1 MSNWRPAEV
10 KTIGL
15 IMVDLERSPLG
26 TRSRLSA
33 MLAGTPLLRRTLER
47 TTRATRLDRLFLV
60 APAPQAGAVADL
72 AAGLPVTLET
82 FSGQPPA
89 YRELV
94 TAGRMWGLDGWRG
107 GIGGLC
113 GFDED
118 VHVPAAAAL
127 ATRENAD
134 VVVSISAAAAMIDP
148 KLIDAMVDHYASEG
162 HIFRMTFTQAAPG
175 LAPVV
180 LARTLLEELAPTGQ
194 PPGAVLTYKPGK
206 PIPDLTGR
214 EACYRGATEIIEAGG
229 RLIGDTRRSFER
241 LERMIESIGPGADAL
256 AVSRW
261 LRDVD
266 STFVANCPGEIEIE
280 LTTIDSWNGGSV
292 LRPGGKQVPDRGS
305 IDMDVIRRLVAA
317 CADWDDVRVVLGG
330 FGDPLAHPQFGEIV
344 GATRAAGAAAIA
356 VGTSG
361 LIRNAAID
369 AALFETPVDVLEIML
384 DAATAEGY
392 RRVHGMDGFDA
403 AMDNCSAWLQRRH
416 EGHCVRPM
424 IIPSMVKSKE
434 TLGEMEAFYDGWT
447 ERHGTALLT
456 GYSHRAG
463 QLADRSVVRM
473 APPHRVACRRT
484 LSRMLVLAD
493 GRVTTCDQDFA
504 GRQIIGD
511 LREHSIQSIWQDEA
525 LNRIRRD
532 DLSQTALCR
541 TCDEWHRP

>member
-1 MSNWRPAEV
+1 M
-10 KTIGL
+10 KTIGI
-15 IMVDLERSPLG
+15 IMVDLDRSPLG

-33 MLAGTPLLRRTLER
+33 MLAGVPLLRRTLER
-47 TTRATRLDRLFLV
+47 ASKAKRLDRLFMV
-60 APAPQAGAVADL
+60 APSPQAGAVADL

-82 FSGQPPA
+82 YSGQPPA

-113 GFDED
+113 AFDED

-127 ATRENAD
+127 AARENAD
-134 VVVSISAAAAMIDP
+134 VALSIPAAAAMIDP
-148 KLIDAMVDHYASEG
+148 QLIDAMVDHYASEG

-214 EACYRGATEIIEAGG
+214 EACFRGPTEIIEAGG
-229 RLIGDTRRSFER
+229 RLLGDTRRSFER
-241 LERMIESIGPGADAL
+241 LERMLEAIGPEADAL
-256 AVSRW
+256 AASRW

-266 STFVANCPGEIEIE
+266 STFVAEHPAEIEIE
-280 LTTIDSWNGGSV
+280 ITTSDPWKGGSI
-292 LRPGGKQVPDRGS
+292 LRPGAEQVPDRGA
-305 IDMDVIRRLVAA
+305 IDVNLIRSVVNA
-317 CADWDDVRVVLGG
+317 CRHWDDVRVVLGG
-330 FGDPLAHPQFGEIV
+330 FGDPLAHPQLGEI
-344 GATRAAGAAAIA
+344 TSLIRAAGAAAIA
-356 VGTSG
+356 VRTSG
-361 LIRNAAID
+361 LIRGEAID
-369 AALFETPVDVLEIML
+369 ASLFETPVDVLEIML

-403 AMDNCSAWLQRRH
+403 AMDACGAWLQRRQ
-416 EGHCVRPM
+416 EGRCVSPM

-463 QLADRSVVRM
+463 QLADRAVVRM
-473 APPHRVACRRT
+473 APPYRVACRRT
-484 LSRMLVLAD
+484 HSRLLVLAD

-504 GRQIIGD
+504 ARQVIGD
-511 LREHSIQSIWQDEA
+511 LRRDSIQAIWQGDA
-525 LNRIRRD
+525 LARVRCD

-541 TCDEWHRP
+541 ACDEWHRP